1 MVDAILCA
9 ARASYFGK
17 FMWHRTQP
25 YLAPLFDPQSSHTL
39 DRAVVLASPHVAWGD
54 ILDSPEAVSRWSAAV
69 SVVSYSEEI
78 GQSVVDALLQ
88 IAAVDSL
95 RPHIPTDIW
104 AWLERQPSLPPV
116 CRGRKGGTWP
126 QIVHHVRLLGDIEIL
141 KSYFLLVWSEWRF
154 HSGPSLNEMVTSIKE
169 DFSGIKMRSHRDDLL
184 RRLDHILEQFDR
196 GLEYFK
202 QHYPSLEADIV
213 GQTKSQYEMLMQVLV
228 EMDMGEMKTPA
239 CASPELISSS
249 SWNTDPFGL
258 AQDPPL
264 ALHPFSVCG
273 LKRGGCHSPRFVRLI
288 SSLAFDLLTVPCCS
302 NRRCSH
308 RRILSQFYHQQTSW
322 RGIAFRPFGF
332 FVPILSYHS
341 SYCHILASS
350 HPNLDLRPHVLETLH
365 PQSMIVSVIRGLL
378 EETSVLV
385 GHQCGCSSYA
395 IRSLLFFF
403 LLCGETG
410 TMLGNC
416 TWGTSEASKE
426 RFTQFYEIYHELA
439 PGNKLVENS
448 ASSNATTVFREP
460 HCFLLEPPTSH
471 SDKGQ
476 IILPHFDPAGSASRY
491 HSCNAYILVCNAFGD
506 LWLKPD
512 ANFASGPTK
521 IEV

>member
-54 ILDSPEAVSRWSAAV
+54 ILDSPEAVARWSAAV

-78 GQSVVDALLQ
+78 GQSVVDSLLQ

-126 QIVHHVRLLGDIEIL
+126 QIVHHVRLLGDTEIL

-169 DFSGIKMRSHRDDLL
+169 DFSGIKMRNHREDLL

-213 GQTKSQYEMLMQVLV
+213 GQTKSQYEMLKQVLV

-258 AQDPPL
+258 AQDPTL
-264 ALHPFSVCG
+264 ALRLSRVCS
-273 LKRGGCHSPRFVRLI
+273 LKRGCHSPRFVRLI

-308 RRILSQFYHQQTSW
+308 RRILS
-322 RGIAFRPFGF
+322 
-332 FVPILSYHS
+332 
-341 SYCHILASS
+341 
-350 HPNLDLRPHVLETLH
+350 
-365 PQSMIVSVIRGLL
+365 
-378 EETSVLV
+378 
-385 GHQCGCSSYA
+385 
-395 IRSLLFFF
+395 
-403 LLCGETG
+403 
-410 TMLGNC
+410 
-416 TWGTSEASKE
+416 
-426 RFTQFYEIYHELA
+426 RFTTSRHCGGALRFG
-439 PGNKLVENS
+439 PS
-448 ASSNATTVFREP
+448 VFSYLSRVII
-460 HCFLLEPPTSH
+460 HH
-471 SDKGQ
+471 SGTFWLH
-476 IILPHFDPAGSASRY
+476 IILTFICAHVFS
-491 HSCNAYILVCNAFGD
+491 
-506 LWLKPD
+506 
-512 ANFASGPTK
+512 
-521 IEV
+521 